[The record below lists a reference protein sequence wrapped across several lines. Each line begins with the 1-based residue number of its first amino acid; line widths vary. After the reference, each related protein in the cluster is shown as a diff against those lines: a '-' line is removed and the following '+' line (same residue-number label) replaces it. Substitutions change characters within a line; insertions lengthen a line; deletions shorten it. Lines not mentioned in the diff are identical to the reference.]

1 MRGLTRQLLSTGIAT
16 RRAAV
21 LGLVALAAVAAV
33 GLPTSAS
40 AQDTAKAR
48 QVVAKVAEVGISEV
62 VGANLPQAEK
72 IDRFRNLFV
81 TYFDVPSIGRFVLGR
96 NWRTATPQEQEKFL
110 DVFQE
115 VNVFTWSRRF
125 GDYSG
130 QDLVIG
136 QAVPDGDSGA
146 IVDSTVEQAGGQQPI
161 QVQWRLRERGDTYKV
176 VDLVIEGV
184 SMAIT
189 YRQEYNAV
197 IQQNGGSVGALNDLL
212 ASQLARLRAEQGM

>member
-1 MRGLTRQLLSTGIAT
+1 MRGFTRQLLSTGIAT
-16 RRAAV
+16 RRGAV
-21 LGLVALAAVAAV
+21 LALGALLIAGLAA
-33 GLPTSAS
+33 LPLPAS
-40 AQDTAKAR
+40 AQGPDKAR
-48 QVVAKVAEVGISEV
+48 QVVNKVAEVGISEV
-62 VGANLPQAEK
+62 VGADLPQAEK
-72 IDRFRNLFV
+72 IARFRNLFV

-96 NWRTATPQEQEKFL
+96 NWRTASPAEQDQFL
-110 DVFQE
+110 ELFKE
-115 VNVFTWSRRF
+115 VNVFTWARRF

-136 QAVPDGDSGA
+136 QATPDGDAGA
-146 IVDSTVEQAGGQQPI
+146 IVNSSVEQTGGQQPI

-197 IQQNGGSVGALNDLL
+197 IQQSGGSVAALNERL
-212 ASQLARLRAEQGM
+212 ASQLARLKAEQGM